1 MQQLLVKYPRDFKNI
16 PTVTDYGKGSD
27 VEANKS
33 EEMVSSPPAHDHML
47 ASHFF
52 CSSPAALNASPLPST
67 PTCPLSSPLRGAGVW
82 PGSGL
87 ALKVA
92 GVARAS
98 EMHPPLT
105 AVLGAGPC
113 VPSNFE
119 ILTDVTHDKRS
130 QFCSNSHHKRATLF
144 TLCAPLAT
152 HITRAQRASFSF
164 RRRCKTLSPPHHRH
178 NHCHCHCH
186 CHTRPT
192 CASSHFFVR
201 RHTTYY
207 RTGSSSSRRR

>member
-1 MQQLLVKYPRDFKNI
+1 VRAGMCIYFVIAFFLHAALSPTVPLTHTTHTPCSPPMQQLLVKYPRDFKNI

-119 ILTDVTHDKRS
+119 ILTDVDT
-130 QFCSNSHHKRATLF
+130 
-144 TLCAPLAT
+144 
-152 HITRAQRASFSF
+152 
-164 RRRCKTLSPPHHRH
+164 
-178 NHCHCHCH
+178 
-186 CHTRPT
+186 
-192 CASSHFFVR
+192 
-201 RHTTYY
+201 
-207 RTGSSSSRRR
+207 